1 MSLSHNEEVGVTGDP
16 EGGNVRRFPHPT
28 LASQLVIVQLIL
40 IAAVL
45 VAVSAVS
52 VEQTRASFQ
61 RDEGRR
67 VLALAENLA
76 ANPVVREVPVRTA
89 GSALAAAVAQMQSTT
104 GVDLVMIAD
113 VGGYV
118 VASTDTLLTGE
129 TISWPELQAAPGRSS
144 SGTVELRGTSYLL
157 AAAPILSMPKPGD
170 PVSQLGIA
178 LIAQP
183 NPSRIDSLA
192 TAGPSLLTYLGAAMV
207 LGIIGSLLLARWIKR
222 QTFGMEPAEIAAL
235 AEQREAIFA
244 GIAEGVIA
252 LDTRHR
258 VTMIN
263 PVAVRLLSLPPD
275 AVGLSLDD
283 LHVGG
288 RLREVLTGLDG
299 GEQDA
304 VVIRS
309 GRVLVL
315 NRMPVGHDGRELGSV
330 TTLRDR
336 TQLAELESEI
346 GAFRGTTD
354 LLRAQTHEFAN
365 QLHTISGLIQIGD
378 YEEVVSY
385 VSALTQGRAAIDLT
399 VSRRV
404 LDHSVAAL
412 LVAKSAVAA
421 ERKASLRIT
430 DRTHLGPLEPQSS
443 FDVATVLGNLIQN
456 GIDAA
461 VSSPPGQDRA
471 PWVQVEIRQPGSMVE
486 IAVRDSGPGVD
497 STVATEVFEHGFT
510 TKAAQDGERGIGLA
524 LTRLICRRRGGEVE
538 IRNTEDGAE
547 FVARMTVTPAPSRG
561 GPTSAST
568 AGAR

>member
-1 MSLSHNEEVGVTGDP
+1 MRKFLHLS
-16 EGGNVRRFPHPT
+16 
-28 LASQLVIVQLIL
+28 LASQLVVVQLIL

-67 VLALAENLA
+67 VLALAEYLA
-76 ANPVVREVPVRTA
+76 ANPVVRQAPVRTA
-89 GSALAAAVAQMQSTT
+89 GSALPAAVAQLQTTT
-104 GVDLVMIAD
+104 GVELVMVAD
-113 VGGYV
+113 ASGYV

-129 TISWPELQAAPGRSS
+129 VVAWPELRAAPGRSS
-144 SGTVELRGTSYLL
+144 SATVELRGTSYLM
-157 AAAPILSMPKPGD
+157 AAAPILSDPDAGE

-178 LIAQP
+178 LIAQQS
-183 NPSRIDSLA
+183 PSRLDSLI

-222 QTFGMEPAEIAAL
+222 QTLGLEPAEIVAL
-235 AEQREAIFA
+235 AEQREAVFA

-252 LDTRHR
+252 LDTRDR

-263 PVAVRLLSLPPD
+263 PLAVGLLSLPRD
-275 AVGLSLDD
+275 TVGLSLDE
-283 LHVGG
+283 LRVEG
-288 RLREVLTGLDG
+288 RLRDVLTGVG
-299 GEQDA
+299 GVERDA

-315 NRMPVGHDGRELGSV
+315 NRMPVRHAGRLLGSV

-385 VSALTQGRAAIDLT
+385 VDALAQGRAAIDLT

-404 LDHSVAAL
+404 LDRSVAAL

-421 ERKASLRIT
+421 ERKVTLRIT

-443 FDVATVLGNLIQN
+443 FDLATVLGNLIQN

-461 VSSPPGQDRA
+461 ASSPASENRS
-471 PWVQVEIRQPGSMVE
+471 PWVQVEIRQPGSTVE
-486 IAVRDSGPGVD
+486 IIVSDSGPGVD
-497 STVATEVFEHGFT
+497 ATIATEVFEHGFT

-538 IRNTEDGAE
+538 IRNTHDGAE
-547 FVARMTVTPAPSRG
+547 FVARMTITPAEKREA
-561 GPTSAST
+561 PTSASA
-568 AGAR
+568 AGAA

>member
-1 MSLSHNEEVGVTGDP
+1 MRKFLHL
-16 EGGNVRRFPHPT
+16 T
-28 LASQLVIVQLIL
+28 LASQLVVVQLIL
-40 IAAVL
+40 IAGVL

-52 VEQTRASFQ
+52 VEQTRISFQ
-61 RDEGRR
+61 RDQGRR
-67 VLALAENLA
+67 ILALAENLA
-76 ANPVVREVPVRTA
+76 ANPVVRRAPVRTA
-89 GSALAAAVAQMQSTT
+89 GSALPGAVAQLQSTT
-104 GVDLVMIAD
+104 GVEVVMVAD
-113 VGGYV
+113 PGGYV
-118 VASTDTLLTGE
+118 VASTDSLLTGE
-129 TISWPELQAAPGRSS
+129 TITWSQLQAAPGRSS
-144 SGTVELRGTSYLL
+144 TATVQLRGTSYLI
-157 AAAPILSMPKPGD
+157 AAAPILSNPVAAGD

-178 LIAQP
+178 LVARP
-183 NPSRIDSLA
+183 SPSRVDSLLA
-192 TAGPSLLTYLGAAMV
+192 AGPSLLTYLGAAMV
-207 LGIIGSLLLARWIKR
+207 LGVIGSLLLARWIKR
-222 QTFGMEPAEIAAL
+222 QTLGMEPAEIVAL

-252 LDTRHR
+252 LDTRDR

-263 PVAVRLLSLPPD
+263 PLAISLLSLPRD
-275 AVGLSLDD
+275 AVGLSLAD

-288 RLREVLTGLDG
+288 RLLDVLTGAAG
-299 GEQDA
+299 VEHDA

-315 NRMPVGHDGRELGSV
+315 NRMPVRHAGRLLGSV

-336 TQLAELESEI
+336 TQLAKLESEI

-385 VSALTQGRAAIDLT
+385 VDALTQGRAAIDLT

-404 LDHSVAAL
+404 LDRSVAAL

-421 ERKASLRIT
+421 ERKVTLRIT
-430 DRTHLGPLEPQSS
+430 DSTHLGPLEPQSS
-443 FDVATVLGNLIQN
+443 FDVSTVLGNLIQN

-461 VSSPPGQDRA
+461 ASSPPAEDRA
-471 PWVQVEIRQPGSMVE
+471 PWVQVEIRQSGSTVE
-486 IAVRDSGPGVD
+486 ITVSDSGPGVD
-497 STVATEVFEHGFT
+497 STIATEVFEHGFT

-538 IRNTEDGAE
+538 IRNTNDGAE
-547 FVARMTVTPAPSRG
+547 FVARMTITPAEPREA
-561 GPTSAST
+561 PTTTSA
-568 AGAR
+568 AGAA

>member
-1 MSLSHNEEVGVTGDP
+1 MRKLWHLS
-16 EGGNVRRFPHPT
+16 
-28 LASQLVIVQLIL
+28 LASQLVVVQLIL

-67 VLALAENLA
+67 VLALAEYLA
-76 ANPVVREVPVRTA
+76 ANPVVRRAPVRAA
-89 GSALAAAVAQMQSTT
+89 GSALPAAVAQLQATT
-104 GVDLVMIAD
+104 GVELVMVAD
-113 VGGYV
+113 PSGRV
-118 VASTDTLLTGE
+118 VASTDALLTE
-129 TISWPELQAAPGRSS
+129 EIVSWPALRAAPGRSS
-144 SGTVELRGTSYLL
+144 SATVELRGMSYLI
-157 AAAPILSMPKPGD
+157 AAAPILTNPTAAGQ
-170 PVSQLGIA
+170 PVDQLGIA

-183 NPSRIDSLA
+183 SPGRLDSLI

-207 LGIIGSLLLARWIKR
+207 LGVIGSLLLARWIKR
-222 QTFGMEPAEIAAL
+222 QTLGMEPAEIVAL

-252 LDTRHR
+252 LDTRDR

-263 PVAVRLLSLPPD
+263 PLAVRLLSLPRNT
-275 AVGLSLDD
+275 VGLSLAD
-283 LHVGG
+283 LRVEG
-288 RLREVLTGLDG
+288 RLRDVLTGVG
-299 GEQDA
+299 GVEQDA

-315 NRMPVGHDGRELGSV
+315 NRMPVLHDGRLLGSV

-365 QLHTISGLIQIGD
+365 QLHIISGLIQIGD

-385 VSALTQGRAAIDLT
+385 VDALTQGRAAIDLT

-404 LDHSVAAL
+404 QDPSVAAL

-421 ERKASLRIT
+421 ERKVTLRIT
-430 DRTHLGPLEPQSS
+430 DHTHLGPLEPQSS

-461 VSSPPGQDRA
+461 ASSTPSGDRA
-471 PWVQVEIRQPGSMVE
+471 PWVQVEIRQPGSTVE
-486 IAVRDSGPGVD
+486 ITVSDSGPGVD
-497 STVATEVFEHGFT
+497 ATIATEVFEHGFT
-510 TKAAQDGERGIGLA
+510 TKAAKDGERGIGLA
-524 LTRLICRRRGGEVE
+524 LTKLICRRRGGEVE
-538 IRNTEDGAE
+538 IRNTNDGAE
-547 FVARMTVTPAPSRG
+547 FVARMTI
-561 GPTSAST
+561 TSAEPREAPTIASA
-568 AGAR
+568 AGAP

>member
-1 MSLSHNEEVGVTGDP
+1 MRKLWHLS
-16 EGGNVRRFPHPT
+16 
-28 LASQLVIVQLIL
+28 LASQLVVVQLIL

-67 VLALAENLA
+67 ILALAEYMA
-76 ANPVVREVPVRTA
+76 ANPVVRRGPVRTA
-89 GSALAAAVAQMQSTT
+89 GSALPAAVAQLQATT
-104 GVDLVMIAD
+104 GVELVMVAD
-113 VGGYV
+113 PSGRV
-118 VASTDTLLTGE
+118 VASTDALLTDE
-129 TISWPELQAAPGRSS
+129 IVSWPELRAAPGRSS
-144 SGTVELRGTSYLL
+144 SATVELRGTSYLI
-157 AAAPILSMPKPGD
+157 AAAPILSNPTAAGE
-170 PVSQLGIA
+170 PVTQLGIA

-183 NPSRIDSLA
+183 TPSRLDSLI

-207 LGIIGSLLLARWIKR
+207 LGVIGSLLLARWIKR
-222 QTFGMEPAEIAAL
+222 QTLGMEPAEIVAL

-252 LDTRHR
+252 LDTRDR

-263 PVAVRLLSLPPD
+263 PLAVRLLSLPSD
-275 AVGLSLDD
+275 TVGLSLAD
-283 LHVGG
+283 LHVEG
-288 RLREVLTGLDG
+288 RLRDVLTGVG
-299 GEQDA
+299 GLEQDA

-315 NRMPVGHDGRELGSV
+315 NRMPVLHDGRLLGSV

-365 QLHTISGLIQIGD
+365 QLHIISGLIQIGD
-378 YEEVVSY
+378 HEEVVSY
-385 VSALTQGRAAIDLT
+385 VDALTQGRAAIDLT

-404 LDHSVAAL
+404 QDPSVAAL
-412 LVAKSAVAA
+412 LVAKSALAA
-421 ERKASLRIT
+421 ERKVTLRIT

-461 VSSPPGQDRA
+461 ASSPQADDRA
-471 PWVQVEIRQPGSMVE
+471 PWVQVEIRQPGSTVE
-486 IAVRDSGPGVD
+486 ITVRDSGPGVD
-497 STVATEVFEHGFT
+497 STIATEVFEHGFT
-510 TKAAQDGERGIGLA
+510 TKAAKDGERGIGLA
-524 LTRLICRRRGGEVE
+524 LTKLICRRRGGEVGV
-538 IRNTEDGAE
+538 RNTNDGAE
-547 FVARMTVTPAPSRG
+547 FLARMTITPAEPREA
-561 GPTSAST
+561 PATASA
-568 AGAR
+568 AGAP

>member
-1 MSLSHNEEVGVTGDP
+1 
-16 EGGNVRRFPHPT
+16 VRRFLHPT
-28 LASQLVIVQLIL
+28 LASQLVVVQLIL
-40 IAAVL
+40 IVAVL

-67 VLALAENLA
+67 VLALAEHLA
-76 ANPVVREVPVRTA
+76 ANPVVRRAPVRTA
-89 GSALAAAVAQMQSTT
+89 GSALAAAAAQLQSTT
-104 GVDLVMIAD
+104 GVDVVMVAD
-113 VGGYV
+113 VGGDV

-129 TISWPELQAAPGRSS
+129 TISWPELRAAPGRSS
-144 SGTVELRGTSYLL
+144 SATVELRDISYLI
-157 AAAPILSMPKPGD
+157 AAAPILTNDPAPGA

-178 LIAQP
+178 LVAQP
-183 NPSRIDSLA
+183 SPSRLDSLVI
-192 TAGPSLLTYLGAAMV
+192 AGPSLLTYLGAAMV
-207 LGIIGSLLLARWIKR
+207 LGVIGSLLLARWIKR

-252 LDTRHR
+252 LDTRDQ

-263 PVAVRLLSLPPD
+263 PVAVRLLSLPHD

-283 LHVGG
+283 LQVGG
-288 RLREVLTGLDG
+288 RLRDVLTGLDG
-299 GEQDA
+299 AEQDA

-309 GRVLVL
+309 GQVLVL
-315 NRMPVGHDGRELGSV
+315 NRMPVRHAGRELGSV

-378 YEEVVSY
+378 YEEVVTY

-421 ERKASLRIT
+421 ERKVTLRIT

-461 VSSPPGQDRA
+461 VSSPAAQDRA
-471 PWVQVEIRQPGSMVE
+471 PWVQVEIRQPGSIVE

-538 IRNTEDGAE
+538 IRNTDDGAE
-547 FVARMTVTPAPSRG
+547 FVARMTVTPAQSRD

-568 AGAR
+568 ASAR

>member
-1 MSLSHNEEVGVTGDP
+1 
-16 EGGNVRRFPHPT
+16 VRRFLLPT
-28 LASQLVIVQLIL
+28 LASQLVAVQLIL

-67 VLALAENLA
+67 ALALAENLA
-76 ANPVVREVPVRTA
+76 ANPVVRRAPVRTA
-89 GSALAAAVAQMQSTT
+89 GSALPAAAAQMQSTT
-104 GVDLVMIAD
+104 GVEVVMVAD
-113 VGGYV
+113 VDGYV

-129 TISWPELQAAPGRSS
+129 TISWPELQAAPERSS
-144 SGTVELRGTSYLL
+144 SATVELRGTSYLI
-157 AAAPILSMPKPGD
+157 AAAPILTDPDGD
-170 PVSQLGIA
+170 PVRQLGIA
-178 LIAQP
+178 LIAQRS
-183 NPSRIDSLA
+183 PSRIDSLI

-207 LGIIGSLLLARWIKR
+207 FGVIGSLLLARWIKR
-222 QTFGMEPAEIAAL
+222 QTLGMEPAEIVAL
-235 AEQREAIFA
+235 AEQREAVFA
-244 GIAEGVIA
+244 GIAEGVIS
-252 LDTRHR
+252 LDTRDR

-263 PVAVRLLSLPPD
+263 PLAVRLLSLPHDP
-275 AVGLSLDD
+275 VGLSLTE
-283 LHVGG
+283 LKVEG
-288 RLREVLTGLDG
+288 RLRDVLTGAG
-299 GEQDA
+299 GVEEDA

-315 NRMPVGHDGRELGSV
+315 NRMPVRHDGRELGSV

-378 YEEVVSY
+378 YDDVVIY
-385 VSALTQGRAAIDLT
+385 VDALIQGRAAIDLT

-404 LDHSVAAL
+404 LDRSIAAL

-421 ERKASLRIT
+421 ERKVALRIT
-430 DRTHLGPLEPQSS
+430 ERTHLGQLEPQSS
-443 FDVATVLGNLIQN
+443 FDLATVLGNLIQN
-456 GIDAA
+456 GIDASA
-461 VSSPPGQDRA
+461 SQPHTEDRPA
-471 PWVQVEIRQPGSMVE
+471 WLQVEIRQSGSTVE
-486 IAVRDSGPGVD
+486 LAVHDSGPGVD
-497 STVATEVFEHGFT
+497 STIAPEVFEHGFT

-538 IRNTEDGAE
+538 IRNTDDGAE
-547 FVARMTVTPAPSRG
+547 VVARMTVTPAEPKPALEPKSS
-561 GPTSAST
+561 P
-568 AGAR
+568 AGVP

>member
-1 MSLSHNEEVGVTGDP
+1 MRKLWHLS
-16 EGGNVRRFPHPT
+16 
-28 LASQLVIVQLIL
+28 LASQLVVVQLIL

-67 VLALAENLA
+67 VLALAEYLA
-76 ANPVVREVPVRTA
+76 ANPVVRRAPVHTA
-89 GSALAAAVAQMQSTT
+89 GSALPAAVAQLQSTT
-104 GVDLVMIAD
+104 GVELVMVAD
-113 VGGYV
+113 PNGRV
-118 VASTDTLLTGE
+118 VASTDALLTDE
-129 TISWPELQAAPGRSS
+129 IVSWPELRAAPGRSS
-144 SGTVELRGTSYLL
+144 SATVELRGTSYLI
-157 AAAPILSMPKPGD
+157 AAAPILTYPTAAGEPI
-170 PVSQLGIA
+170 SQLGIA

-183 NPSRIDSLA
+183 SPGRLDSLI

-222 QTFGMEPAEIAAL
+222 QTLGMEPAEIVAL

-244 GIAEGVIA
+244 GIVEGVIA
-252 LDTRHR
+252 LDTRDR

-263 PVAVRLLSLPPD
+263 PLAVRLLSLPRNT
-275 AVGLSLDD
+275 VGLSLAD
-283 LHVGG
+283 LHVEG
-288 RLREVLTGLDG
+288 RLRDVLTGVG
-299 GEQDA
+299 GVEQDA

-315 NRMPVGHDGRELGSV
+315 NRMPVLNDGRLLGSV

-365 QLHTISGLIQIGD
+365 QLHIISGLIQIGD

-385 VSALTQGRAAIDLT
+385 VDALTQGRAAIDLT

-404 LDHSVAAL
+404 QDPSVAAL

-421 ERKASLRIT
+421 ERKVMLRIT
-430 DRTHLGPLEPQSS
+430 DHTHLGPLEPQSS

-461 VSSPPGQDRA
+461 ASSPPADDRA
-471 PWVQVEIRQPGSMVE
+471 PWVQVEIRQPGSTVE
-486 IAVRDSGPGVD
+486 ITVSDSGPGVD
-497 STVATEVFEHGFT
+497 ATIATEVFEHGFT
-510 TKAAQDGERGIGLA
+510 TKAAKDGERGIGLA
-524 LTRLICRRRGGEVE
+524 LTKLICRRRGGEVE
-538 IRNTEDGAE
+538 IRNTNDGAE
-547 FVARMTVTPAPSRG
+547 FVARMTITPAEPREA
-561 GPTSAST
+561 PTIASA
-568 AGAR
+568 AGAP

>member
-1 MSLSHNEEVGVTGDP
+1 MRNFLHL
-16 EGGNVRRFPHPT
+16 T
-28 LASQLVIVQLIL
+28 LASQLVVVQLIL

-52 VEQTRASFQ
+52 VEQTRISFQ
-61 RDEGRR
+61 RDQGRR
-67 VLALAENLA
+67 ILALAENLA
-76 ANPVVREVPVRTA
+76 ANPVVRRAPVRTA
-89 GSALAAAVAQMQSTT
+89 GSALPGAVAQLQSTT
-104 GVDLVMIAD
+104 GVEVVMVAD
-113 VGGYV
+113 PGGYV
-118 VASTDTLLTGE
+118 VASTDSLLIGE
-129 TISWPELQAAPGRSS
+129 TITWPQLHAAPGRSS
-144 SGTVELRGTSYLL
+144 TATVQLRGTSYLI
-157 AAAPILSMPKPGD
+157 AAAPILSNPVAAGD

-178 LIAQP
+178 LVARP
-183 NPSRIDSLA
+183 SPSRVDSLVA
-192 TAGPSLLTYLGAAMV
+192 AGPSLLTYLGAAMV
-207 LGIIGSLLLARWIKR
+207 LGVIGSLLLARWIKR
-222 QTFGMEPAEIAAL
+222 QTLGMEPAEIVAL

-252 LDTRHR
+252 LDTRDR

-263 PVAVRLLSLPPD
+263 PLAVSLLSLPHD
-275 AVGLSLDD
+275 AVGLSLSD

-288 RLREVLTGLDG
+288 RLLDVLTGAAG
-299 GEQDA
+299 VEHDA

-315 NRMPVGHDGRELGSV
+315 NRMPVRHNGRLLGSV

-336 TQLAELESEI
+336 TQLAKLESEI

-385 VSALTQGRAAIDLT
+385 VDALTQGRAAIDLT

-404 LDHSVAAL
+404 LDRSVAAL

-421 ERKASLRIT
+421 ERKVTLRIT
-430 DRTHLGPLEPQSS
+430 DSTHLGPLEPQSS
-443 FDVATVLGNLIQN
+443 FDLSTVLGNLIQN

-461 VSSPPGQDRA
+461 ASSPPAEDRA
-471 PWVQVEIRQPGSMVE
+471 PWVQVEIRQPGSTVE
-486 IAVRDSGPGVD
+486 ITVSDSGPGVD
-497 STVATEVFEHGFT
+497 STIATEVFEHGFT

-538 IRNTEDGAE
+538 IRNTKDGAE
-547 FVARMTVTPAPSRG
+547 FVARMTITPAEPREA
-561 GPTSAST
+561 PTTTSA
-568 AGAR
+568 AGAG

>member
-1 MSLSHNEEVGVTGDP
+1 M
-16 EGGNVRRFPHPT
+16 RRFLHLS
-28 LASQLVIVQLIL
+28 LASQLVVVQLIL

-52 VEQTRASFQ
+52 VEQTRISFQ
-61 RDEGRR
+61 RDQGRR
-67 VLALAENLA
+67 ILALAENLA
-76 ANPVVREVPVRTA
+76 ANPVVRQAPVRTA
-89 GSALAAAVAQMQSTT
+89 GSALPAAVAQLQSTT
-104 GVDLVMIAD
+104 GVELVMVAD
-113 VGGYV
+113 STGRV

-129 TISWPELQAAPGRSS
+129 MVAWPELRAAPGRSS
-144 SGTVELRGTSYLL
+144 SASVELRGTSYLI
-157 AAAPILSMPKPGD
+157 AAAPILSTPTAIGD
-170 PVSQLGIA
+170 PVHQLGIA

-183 NPSRIDSLA
+183 SPSRLDSLI

-222 QTFGMEPAEIAAL
+222 QTLGLEPAEIVAL
-235 AEQREAIFA
+235 AEQREAVFA

-252 LDTRHR
+252 LDTRDR

-263 PVAVRLLSLPPD
+263 PLAIRLLSLPND
-275 AVGLSLDD
+275 TVGLSLAD
-283 LHVGG
+283 LHVEG
-288 RLREVLTGLDG
+288 RLRDVLTGAG
-299 GEQDA
+299 GVEEDA

-315 NRMPVGHDGRELGSV
+315 NRMPVRHAGRLLGSV

-385 VSALTQGRAAIDLT
+385 VDALAQGRATIDLT

-404 LDHSVAAL
+404 LDRPVAAL

-421 ERKASLRIT
+421 ERKVTLRIT

-443 FDVATVLGNLIQN
+443 FDLATVLGNLIQN

-461 VSSPPGQDRA
+461 ANSPA
-471 PWVQVEIRQPGSMVE
+471 AENHSPWVQVEIRQPGGTVE
-486 IAVRDSGPGVD
+486 ITVSDSGPGVD
-497 STVATEVFEHGFT
+497 ATIATEVFEHGFT
-510 TKAAQDGERGIGLA
+510 TKAARDGQRGIGLA

-538 IRNTEDGAE
+538 IRNTHDGAE
-547 FVARMTVTPAPSRG
+547 FVARMTITPAEPREA
-561 GPTSAST
+561 PTSSSA
-568 AGAR
+568 AGAA